1 MNLSRVKY
9 FFLTVVCCAFSLF
22 HIYTAYFGVLSGTRQ
37 RIIHLTFTLF
47 LTFWIYPFKSGSR
60 SILDR
65 VFSGSLLLFSVAACL
80 HIFRLDPVLPLR
92 EGEIYPIDVFFGL
105 IAILAVLEATRRVTG
120 WQLPVISFLFMVY
133 AYIGPH
139 LPGIFGHR
147 GFPISRIVYVVYLT
161 TEGIFGMALYVSST
175 FIVLF
180 IILAAFLKETGIG
193 EFFIDI
199 AFGLFGRV
207 RGGPA
212 KVAVVASS
220 FFGTFSGS
228 ALANVTGTGTFT
240 IPLMIRTGFT
250 PQFAAAVEAVASTG
264 GQFMPPIMASVA
276 FVMAEILG
284 ISYIKVAIAA
294 VIPAILYYTGIFAQV
309 DFRAANR
316 GLKGVSGVGLSKVIK
331 SIKSNGH
338 LLLPLIVLIYVL
350 GIKQLTPMR
359 AAFWTIISTI
369 VVSMGRRSTRLSVP
383 KALEALKNGAVGALS
398 VATACANIGI
408 IVGVL
413 MLTGLGLK
421 LSGMLVEIARGS
433 LLLLLMLS
441 MVTSLILGM
450 GVPTLA
456 AYLVLALV
464 VAPALIKM
472 GVMPIAAHL
481 FMFYFG
487 IISCITPPVALAAYT
502 AAGIS
507 GSDPMKTGYQAVKLG
522 IAAFIVPFLFVYHP
536 VLLMDGP
543 VWNILQSSLTAIT
556 GVVALAGSLEGYFMG
571 RLPIILRMVLFF
583 GALTLIHPGGYSDL
597 TGLGVIGFIM
607 VLQHLKGKKSL
618 SSAKEKTPELTKV
631 GTSDP

>member
-1 MNLSRVKY
+1 MDIHRLKNFL
-9 FFLTVVCCAFSLF
+9 LTVACCTFSVF
-22 HIYTAYFGVLSGTRQ
+22 HIYTSYFGVLSGLRQ
-37 RIIHLTFTLF
+37 RIVHLAFTLV
-47 LTFWIYPFKSGSR
+47 LTFWIFPFKSGKR
-60 SILDR
+60 S
-65 VFSGSLLLFSVAACL
+65 FPEKMFSVSMLILSAIACI
-80 HIFRLDPVLPLR
+80 HIFLLDPELPFR
-92 EGEIYPIDVFFGL
+92 EGDIYPIDVFFGL
-105 IAILAVLEATRRVTG
+105 IAIFAVLEATRRVTG
-120 WQLPVISFLFMVY
+120 WQLPLISFLFMVY
-133 AYIGPH
+133 AYIGPYM
-139 LPGIFGHR
+139 PGIFGHR
-147 GFPISRIVYVVYLT
+147 GFSISRIVYVVYLT
-161 TEGIFGMALYVSST
+161 SEGLLGMALYVSSS

-199 AFGLFGRV
+199 AFGAFGRV

-240 IPLMIRTGFT
+240 IPLMIRTGFS

-294 VIPAILYYTGIFAQV
+294 AIPAVLYYTGIFTQV
-309 DFRAANR
+309 DFRAAKT
-316 GLKGVSGVGLSKVIK
+316 GLKGLPGTELPSVIK
-331 SIKSNGH
+331 TLKRNGH
-338 LLLPLIVLIYVL
+338 LLLPLIVLLYVL

-359 AAFWTIISTI
+359 AAFWTIVCTA
-369 VVSMGRRSTRLSVP
+369 VVSMVRRGTRLTPSKTV
-383 KALEALKNGAVGALS
+383 AALKNGAVGTLS

-421 LSGMLVEIARGS
+421 LSGMLIDIAQGS
-433 LLLLLMLS
+433 LFILLFLS
-441 MVTSLILGM
+441 MITSLIMGM

-464 VAPALIKM
+464 VAPALIQM
-472 GVMPIAAHL
+472 GVKPMAAHL

-522 IAAFIVPFLFVYHP
+522 ITAFIVPFLFVYHP

-543 VWNILQSSLTAIT
+543 VWSILQSSLTAFA
-556 GVVALAGSLEGYFMG
+556 GVVALASSLEGYFRG
-571 RLPIILRMVLFF
+571 NLSIPLRIVMMV
-583 GALTLIHPGGYSDL
+583 GSWTLIHPGGYSDL
-597 TGLGVIGFIM
+597 IGLGIIGSVAAF
-607 VLQHLKGKKSL
+607 QHWEIKKSPATA
-618 SSAKEKTPELTKV
+618 SAKTTSELSKV
-631 GTSDP
+631 

>member
-1 MNLSRVKY
+1 MNRAKILI
-9 FFLTVVCCAFSLF
+9 LTTVCCAFSLF
-22 HIYTAYFGVLSGTRQ
+22 HIYTAYFGVLSGMRQ
-37 RIIHLTFTLF
+37 RILHLTFTLF

-60 SILDR
+60 STLDR
-65 VFSGSLLLFSVAACL
+65 IVSGALLVLSVSACI
-80 HIFRLDPVLPLR
+80 HIFLLDPVLPMR
-92 EGEIYPIDVFFGL
+92 EGDIFPVDVYFGL
-105 IAILAVLEATRRVTG
+105 ITIAAVLEATRRVTG
-120 WQLPVISFLFMVY
+120 WQLPLIALLFLVY
-133 AYIGPH
+133 AYIGPY
-139 LPGIFGHR
+139 LPGLFGHR
-147 GFPISRIVYVVYLT
+147 GFSIDRIVYVVYLT
-161 TEGIFGMALYVSST
+161 TEGIFGMPLYVSST

-199 AFGLFGRV
+199 AFGMFGRV

-240 IPLMIRTGFT
+240 IPLMIRTGFS

-294 VIPAILYYTGIFAQV
+294 SIPALLYYTGIFAQV
-309 DFRAANR
+309 DFRAAKR
-316 GLKGVSGVGLSKVIK
+316 GLKGVPKEELPSVRKILVR
-331 SIKSNGH
+331 NGH
-338 LLLPLIVLIYVL
+338 LLLPLVVLIYIL

-359 AAFWTIISTI
+359 AAFWTIMCTI
-369 VVSMGRRSTRLSVP
+369 LVSAVRRSTRLNVP
-383 KALEALKNGAVGALS
+383 KTLEALKSGAIGTLS
-398 VATACANIGI
+398 VATACASIGI

-421 LSGMLVEIARGS
+421 LSGMLVDIAQGS
-433 LLLLLMLS
+433 LLILLVLS

-464 VAPALIKM
+464 VAPALINM
-472 GVMPIAAHL
+472 GVKPIAAHL

-507 GSDPMKTGYQAVKLG
+507 GSDPMKTGYQAVRLG

-536 VLLMDGP
+536 VLLMEGP
-543 VWNILQSSLTAIT
+543 TWKILQSSLTAMI
-556 GVVALAGSLEGYFMG
+556 GVTALAASLEGYLLG
-571 RLPIILRMVLFF
+571 QLPAILRVALL
-583 GALTLIHPGGYSDL
+583 GSALTLIHPGAYSDL
-597 TGLGVIGFIM
+597 IGLALITLIIAAQLRRRGKWLPAIERKMEPERPKVST
-607 VLQHLKGKKSL
+607 LK
-618 SSAKEKTPELTKV
+618 P
-631 GTSDP
+631 